1 MTPQTLYLAN
11 DDRKKWYAST
21 FQTLAGEEA
30 AQAVFNQ
37 YCHDLGSA
45 IDGGTAISLNAKR
58 QGALELIQRMARFTL
73 PPEPVK
79 TNPLDS
85 PLIDTT
91 VHSGSGFPV
100 RKPQKQ

>member
-1 MTPQTLYLAN
+1 MTPQQLYVAN
-11 DDRKKWYAST
+11 DDDKKWYASV
-21 FQTLAGEEA
+21 FQSVAGEKA
-30 AQAVFNQ
+30 AQAVFSQ

-45 IDGGTAISLNAKR
+45 IDGGTAIALNAKR

-73 PPEPVK
+73 TPEPVK
-79 TNPLDS
+79 SNPLDS

-100 RKPQKQ
+100 RKPKTP